1 MLGNII
7 WIAADDVRKHNSSQV
22 ARNKMLL
29 VVRDPWQRLLK
40 LLQNYSQTRFL
51 SEITTIAVDHNQSPQ
66 KIAIVVG
73 KSLKE

>member
-1 MLGNII
+1 MLGGII

-40 LLQNYSQTRFL
+40 LLQNYLQTRFL
-51 SEITTIAVDHNQSPQ
+51 SEITTIAVDYNQSPQ
-66 KIAIVVG
+66 KIAIVVRT
-73 KSLKE
+73 SLKE